1 MIKLI
6 CSAALLLFTASGAIA
21 QLKVTDAC
29 PPFSVDVLEGNINRL
44 HPKSTSSEIM
54 KTFPCQTGVEEK
66 KDSTGICQGVFYKNK
81 GVNFFTGRNYIE
93 INNTYKGKMTP
104 ALMGAA
110 RGSLFSTLGHPKMK
124 DVEWEAFQT
133 KYGTLIVYYTKA
145 NRISKIQM
153 TTKSTDNIKLCD

>member
-1 MIKLI
+1 MIKIL
-6 CSAALLLFTASGAIA
+6 CSAALLAFTATNSFA

-29 PPFSVDVLEGNINRL
+29 PPFSVDVLEGNINRI

-54 KTFPCQTGVEEK
+54 KTFPCQTDIEEK
-66 KDSTGICQGVFYKNK
+66 IDSIGRCQGVFYKNK
-81 GVNFFTGRNYIE
+81 GVSFFTGRNYIE
-93 INNTYKGKMTP
+93 IDNSYKGKMTP

-110 RGSLFSTLGHPKMK
+110 KGSLFNVLGHPKMK
-124 DVEWEAFQT
+124 DSDWEAYQT

-153 TTKSTDNIKLCD
+153 STKNTDNIRLCE